1 VPTNVGRQM
10 LATLVT
16 RSSTSQQLLANMW
29 RVANSNEKPLRSAET
44 RANIL
49 RAAQA
54 RFASDGY
61 HKATIRAIAAD
72 ANIDPSMVM
81 RYYGNKAALF
91 AAAVDIDLR
100 LPDIT
105 KIPKS
110 RLGETLVR
118 HFLNRWEGDPADD
131 ALLLL
136 LRSAATDDTAAERMR
151 MIFRGQLVPVVRT
164 VVGDSAEAKQRAG
177 LIATQMLG
185 LALCRHILRLPPVAA
200 LGRDAVVASIGPTIQ
215 RYLTGRLG

>member
-1 VPTNVGRQM
+1 M
-10 LATLVT
+10 AA
-16 RSSTSQQLLANMW
+16 SYD
-29 RVANSNEKPLRSAET
+29 KPLRSAGT
-44 RANIL
+44 RASIL

-81 RYYGNKAALF
+81 RYYGNKATLF

-100 LPDIT
+100 LPDVN
-105 KIPKS
+105 KISKS

-118 HFLNRWEGDPADD
+118 HFLDRWEGDPADD
-131 ALLLL
+131 ALLML
-136 LRSAATDDTAAERMR
+136 LRSAATDDAAAERMR
-151 MIFRGQLVPVVRT
+151 MIFRSQLVPVVGR
-164 VVGDSAEAKQRAG
+164 VVGNTAEAKRRAG

-185 LALCRHILRLPPVAA
+185 LALCRHILRLSPVAA
-200 LGRDAVVASIGPTIQ
+200 LSRDAVVNSIGPAIQ
-215 RYLTGRLG
+215 RYLTGRLD

>member
-1 VPTNVGRQM
+1 VG
-10 LATLVT
+10 
-16 RSSTSQQLLANMW
+16 
-29 RVANSNEKPLRSAET
+29 NSDEKPLRSAAT

-61 HKATIRAIAAD
+61 HKATIRAIAAAAD
-72 ANIDPSMVM
+72 IDPSMVM

-100 LPDIT
+100 LPSLT
-105 KIPKS
+105 TIPRS
-110 RLGETLVR
+110 RLGETLVT
-118 HFLNRWEGDPADD
+118 HFLDRWEGDPADD
-131 ALLLL
+131 ALLML
-136 LRSAATDDTAAERMR
+136 LRSAATDDAAAERMR
-151 MIFRGQLVPVVRT
+151 IIFRAQLAPAIRT
-164 VVGDSAEAKQRAG
+164 VVGDSAEATRRAG

-200 LGRDAVVASIGPTIQ
+200 LSLDAVVASIGPTIQ
-215 RYLTGRLG
+215 RYLTGRLGRNTPR

>member
-1 VPTNVGRQM
+1 
-10 LATLVT
+10 
-16 RSSTSQQLLANMW
+16 MW
-29 RVANSNEKPLRSAET
+29 RVGKNLEKPARSAAT
-44 RANIL
+44 RASIL

-61 HKATIRAIAAD
+61 HKATIRAIAAA

-100 LPDIT
+100 LPNLSR
-105 KIPKS
+105 IPKS
-110 RLGETLVR
+110 RLGEMLVR
-118 HFLNRWEGDPADD
+118 HFLDRWEGDPADD
-131 ALLLL
+131 ALLML
-136 LRSAATDDTAAERMR
+136 LRSAATDDAAAERMR
-151 MIFRGQLVPVVRT
+151 IIFRSQLAPVVRT
-164 VVGDSAEAKQRAG
+164 VVTDAAEATQRAG

-200 LGRDAVVASIGPTIQ
+200 LSRDAVVAHIGPTIQ
-215 RYLTGRLG
+215 RYLTGRLGRNAPR

>member
-1 VPTNVGRQM
+1 
-10 LATLVT
+10 
-16 RSSTSQQLLANMW
+16 MW
-29 RVANSNEKPLRSAET
+29 GMGNSPERPRRSAAT

-61 HKATIRAIAAD
+61 HKATIRAIAA
-72 ANIDPSMVM
+72 AAEIDPSMVM

-100 LPDIT
+100 LPSLT

-110 RLGETLVR
+110 RLGETLVT
-118 HFLNRWEGDPADD
+118 HFLDRWEGDPADD
-131 ALLLL
+131 ALLML
-136 LRSAATDDTAAERMR
+136 LRSAATDDAAAERMR
-151 MIFRGQLVPVVRT
+151 IIFRSQLAPVVRT
-164 VVGDSAEAKQRAG
+164 VVGDPAEATQRAG

-185 LALCRHILRLPPVAA
+185 LALCRHILRLPPVAG
-200 LGRDAVVASIGPTIQ
+200 LSRDAIVANIGPTIQ
-215 RYLTGRLG
+215 QYLSGRLARNTPR

>member
-1 VPTNVGRQM
+1 MG
-10 LATLVT
+10 
-16 RSSTSQQLLANMW
+16 
-29 RVANSNEKPLRSAET
+29 NSDEKPLRSAAT

-61 HKATIRAIAAD
+61 HKATIRAIAAAAD
-72 ANIDPSMVM
+72 IDPSMVM

-100 LPDIT
+100 LPSLT
-105 KIPKS
+105 MIPKS
-110 RLGETLVR
+110 RLGETLVT
-118 HFLNRWEGDPADD
+118 HFLDRWAGYPADD
-131 ALLLL
+131 ALLML
-136 LRSAATDDTAAERMR
+136 LRSAATDDAAAERMR
-151 MIFRGQLVPVVRT
+151 IIFRTQLAPAIRT
-164 VVGDSAEAKQRAG
+164 VVGDSAEATRRAG

-200 LGRDAVVASIGPTIQ
+200 LSRDAVVASIGPTIQ
-215 RYLTGRLG
+215 RYLTGRLGRNTSR